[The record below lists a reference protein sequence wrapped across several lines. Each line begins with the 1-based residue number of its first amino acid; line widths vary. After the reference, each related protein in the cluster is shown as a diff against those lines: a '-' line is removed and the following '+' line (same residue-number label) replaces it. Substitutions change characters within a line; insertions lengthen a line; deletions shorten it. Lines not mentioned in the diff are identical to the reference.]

1 MTKIYRLLLM
11 AFVAVFLNSCD
22 EAADVQDVDLD
33 EIFSAESVDDVN
45 TNVDAMEVKSVR
57 FTPDYKQFSITTC
70 VLRDIGPYAFSD
82 TNLVAIKTTEWIGG
96 TENDTRSKPVLKL
109 IKNTEGDEVAKMGLK
124 LLVLVDLTASRS
136 LSTICCIG

>member
-70 VLRDIGPYAFSD
+70 VLRDIG
-82 TNLVAIKTTEWIGG
+82 G
-96 TENDTRSKPVLKL
+96 RVL
-109 IKNTEGDEVAKMGLK
+109 
-124 LLVLVDLTASRS
+124 
-136 LSTICCIG
+136 